1 MKLYVIVWA
10 RVPLTLI
17 HWAAA
22 GAFSTPQDV
31 TTSWLRCTPPC
42 IRHSCPFLPHPV
54 VWTFVPFVILLAQT
68 IVPVSNSHIVAA
80 TINMGKYLA
89 APQKFITTYK
99 IVALT
104 KTPDNRYFEFDR
116 EESDKTTCK
125 HSRSV
130 LRRRP
135 SAQFQLLYK
144 FIWHVMHVIKRSY
157 TARYFFFW
165 PYFFGESFYFFAEWR
180 TAVLSTLWT
189 DFSVDNKSAGRQ
201 SGIVSF
207 IVLLLQQSI
216 HAEGTDFPE
225 SFGRTVGGGVS
236 RLEKHTTKN
245 LYIAPVCDNT
255 FKLKFFYAT

>member
-157 TARYFFFW
+157 TARYFFFGHIFLVSRFIFSLNGAPPSFRPSEPIFRW
-165 PYFFGESFYFFAEWR
+165 IINRPVVKAELLVLLFYFYSNQYTPKEPTFQSHSAEQLVV
-180 TAVLSTLWT
+180 ACL
-189 DFSVDNKSAGRQ
+189 G
-201 SGIVSF
+201 
-207 IVLLLQQSI
+207 
-216 HAEGTDFPE
+216 
-225 SFGRTVGGGVS
+225 
-236 RLEKHTTKN
+236 
-245 LYIAPVCDNT
+245 
-255 FKLKFFYAT
+255 